1 MKEYIVI
8 KDNGIGQ
15 DIAGQFQTF
24 NEADAYV
31 EEQTKYY
38 EDRDCEVDFYIYKRA

>member
-15 DIAGQFQTF
+15 DIAGQFQTLEET
-24 NEADAYV
+24 NAYV
-31 EEQTKYY
+31 GKQTKYY
-38 EDRDCEVDFYIYKRA
+38 KDRDCEVDFLIYKRA